1 MNTIPWFWPVEVI
14 QKNKKKI
21 YMLFDALDNHYYVV
35 KSTYLR
41 TFNYKSF
48 QVGAF
53 LFEKIRAPPSIN

>member
-1 MNTIPWFWPVEVI
+1 MNAIPCFWAVGI
-14 QKNKKKI
+14 IKKNIKKL
-21 YMLFDALDNHYYVV
+21 YMLFGTLDNHYYVV

-53 LFEKIRAPPSIN
+53 LFGKIRAAPSIN